1 MVDIAGKKAKGP
13 STQQFVPIKEIR
25 ENIVVMRDGSLRSVI
40 MISSINFALKGDEEK
55 NSIIASYQGFLNS
68 LGFPVQ
74 IYIKSRKLHL
84 DKYLNDLDQRV
95 ANQTNELLKLQTQK
109 YAEFIEELLDYAS
122 IMEKRFFLIVPFFPS
137 GIGPGSKNPIE
148 GIMGNKK
155 SGVIDSNFETK
166 KLELVE
172 RVDRVVSGLSGI
184 GVRCAT
190 LNTEELI
197 ELFYTIYNP
206 ETSGN
211 EVITDAENLESA
223 IITSAGGPNAR

>member
-1 MVDIAGKKAKGP
+1 LV
-13 STQQFVPIKEIR
+13 
-25 ENIVVMRDGSLRSVI
+25 
-40 MISSINFALKGDEEK
+40 
-55 NSIIASYQGFLNS
+55 
-68 LGFPVQ
+68 
-74 IYIKSRKLHL
+74 
-84 DKYLNDLDQRV
+84 
-95 ANQTNELLKLQTQK
+95 
-109 YAEFIEELLDYAS
+109 
-122 IMEKRFFLIVPFFPS
+122 VPFFPS

-148 GIMGNKK
+148 GIMGGKRGNTM
-155 SGVIDSNFETK
+155 DANFETK

-184 GVRCAT
+184 GVRYAT

-211 EVITDAENLESA
+211 EVITDAENLEST

>member
-1 MVDIAGKKAKGP
+1 MADIAGKKAKGP

-74 IYIKSRKLHL
+74 IYIKSRRLHL
-84 DKYLNDLDQRV
+84 DKYLNDLNQRV
-95 ANQTNELLKLQTQK
+95 VNQTNELLKLQTQK

-148 GIMGNKK
+148 GIVGGKKGNA
-155 SGVIDSNFETK
+155 VDTNFETK